1 MAESHLLSDDEKNK
15 SCNPLKFIHGTVR
28 DYPADIL
35 RLALHLFQGYNDRK
49 FIGLSKLLRIIRQKA
64 NMEITISQKNSRV
77 DVTVLEVQGS
87 VDSSNYQALTDA
99 ARSAIEDGA
108 QYLLFDLS
116 RCEYMSSAGIRSINE
131 IFLLFRKKYPTENAQ
146 RSQHIKLF
154 NPSDKLRSILV
165 IAGVEAFFEIHSNF
179 ETAIASF

>member
-1 MAESHLLSDDEKNK
+1 MMSQKTSI
-15 SCNPLKFIHGTVR
+15 PLKSIHGTGQEN
-28 DYPADIL
+28 PAQNL
-35 RLALHLFQGYNDRK
+35 RLALHLFQGYNDHK
-49 FIGLSKLLRIIRQKA
+49 VIGLSKLECIIRQKA

-77 DVTVLEVQGS
+77 QITVVEVKGS
-87 VDSSNYQALTDA
+87 VDSSNYQELTDA
-99 ARSAIEDGA
+99 ARTAIEDGA

-116 RCEYMSSAGIRSINE
+116 SCEYMSSAGLRSINE

-154 NPSDKLRSILV
+154 NPSEKLRSIFT
-165 IAGVEAFFEIHSNF
+165 IAGVDAFFEIHSNF